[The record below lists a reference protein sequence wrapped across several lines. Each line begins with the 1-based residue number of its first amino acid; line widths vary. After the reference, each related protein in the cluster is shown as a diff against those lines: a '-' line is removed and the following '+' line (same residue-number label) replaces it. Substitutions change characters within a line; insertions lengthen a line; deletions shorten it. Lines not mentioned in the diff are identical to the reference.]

1 MQISRMPSS
10 APHSVLGCLLVYCW
24 AALGCSFLWVLLAS
38 LALAA
43 VEQRRRRRREEREAA
58 RRLLGAGEEAWLGAG
73 TRLPAWATFPDTE
86 SVSWLNT
93 LAAEVSSEAA
103 LSIYTVSTL
112 STQYLHSIY
121 TMYTVSTAGVAAPGR
136 PRHQPGPGAGAWP
149 CHHAGGLSPL
159 RLQVGSLRTYIL
171 YQITHGIMF

>member
-10 APHSVLGCLLVYCW
+10 VLHSVLGCLLVYCW

-43 VEQRRRRRREEREAA
+43 VEQRRQRRREEREAA

-73 TRLPAWATFPDTE
+73 TRLPAWATFPDIE

-112 STQYLHSIY
+112 STQYLHYLHSIY
-121 TMYTVSTAGVAAPGR
+121 CRCGR
-136 PRHQPGPGAGAWP
+136 TWPPPPPAWP
-149 CHHAGGLSPL
+149 RSWSLASPPCWRTITSPASGGVTTHIFSI
-159 RLQVGSLRTYIL
+159 RYI
-171 YQITHGIMF
+171 ME